1 LIYFSAGNGQAIL
14 GLIWKRDWGLVL
26 AIVPELIW
34 VGEIVCSAVI
44 DWVYLWGVDK
54 TSQRLG
60 NEDRVLMDASLNAI
74 I

>member
-1 LIYFSAGNGQAIL
+1 
-14 GLIWKRDWGLVL
+14 
-26 AIVPELIW
+26 VPELMW